1 MSVADVRSRYNGDA
15 ASYAHLWAPVLRQAM
30 QPLLDSIDWRDVN
43 VALEIGCGTGGVLRD
58 VVSRARNARIVVGA
72 DLSEGMLRQ
81 NSYRPVVQADAHAIP
96 AREGCVDLVVCGFML
111 QHAPDPARVVRG
123 VARALRAH
131 GVLALGAW
139 AGESEWGVEKVVTEE
154 LDRAGAPIIPS
165 SRTGAATTDSAE
177 KLRGLM
183 ELAALEV
190 EALDVRPLQWT
201 PTLDELVEQMT
212 TMRSTGRRFALLEPS
227 IAKRTRTRIEQRL
240 ADMRDSFTPPH
251 DLCLLRARKPGA

>member
-1 MSVADVRSRYNGDA
+1 MSVADVRGRYNGDA
-15 ASYAHLWAPVLRQAM
+15 ASYAHLWAPVLHHAM
-30 QPLLDSIDWRDVN
+30 QPLLDSIDWDDVN

-81 NSYRPVVQADAHAIP
+81 NSHRPVVQADAHAIP
-96 AREGCVDLVVCGFML
+96 ARDGRIDLVVCGFML

-123 VARALRAH
+123 VARALRPG
-131 GVLALGAW
+131 GVFALGAW
-139 AGESEWGVEKVVTEE
+139 AGESEWGVEKAITEE
-154 LDRAGAPIIPS
+154 LDRVGAPAMPS
-165 SRTGAATTDSAE
+165 SRPGAAATDSAE

-183 ELAALEV
+183 ASAALEV
-190 EALDVRPLQWT
+190 EALDIRPLQWT

-227 IAKRTRTRIEQRL
+227 VAQCTRARIEQRL

-251 DLCLLRARKPGA
+251 DLCLLRARKRGT